1 MAGSMVV
8 GWEGSMAAWMVAGW
22 EGLLADLTVGC
33 LVEPEE
39 S

>member
-1 MAGSMVV
+1 MAGSMV
-8 GWEGSMAAWMVAGW
+8 GAWEGSMAAWMVAGW

-33 LVEPEE
+33 LEPEE